1 MENFKFL
8 HDETVRDEK
17 VRKDLVNRINKI
29 EGQIRGIKNMIESD
43 RYCVEILVQCAAVSA
58 ALSSFNKM
66 MIDNHIRT
74 CVKNDLENGNDAT
87 IEELVKVLDKFM
99 KGVL

>member
-1 MENFKFL
+1 
-8 HDETVRDEK
+8 
-17 VRKDLVNRINKI
+17 
-29 EGQIRGIKNMIESD
+29 
-43 RYCVEILVQCAAVSA
+43 
-58 ALSSFNKM
+58 M